1 MRGLEGETM
10 PPADPGVVA
19 GWRQHKRAGWRQH
32 KRLEADRVG
41 RDMHMLGEL
50 GAR

>member
-10 PPADPGVVA
+10 PPADPGVV
-19 GWRQHKRAGWRQH
+19 AGWRQH